1 MAKELPGKLNNQ
13 LWVQWCEA
21 IVKIHIENVHISKF
35 NENLY
40 SDQISGSANLFQENH
55 YTNALLW
62 KFSSNLRTVLS
73 KDHGC
78 IPGQMRCPSGPQ
90 NPPGPRNPGPSK
102 LRDLQTLPRAAP
114 GRGGGRWTNEVNHC

>member
-13 LWVQWCEA
+13 LWVQWYEA

-40 SDQISGSANLFQENH
+40 SDQLSGFANLFQENH

-73 KDHGC
+73 KDQGC

-90 NPPGPRNPGPSK
+90 NPPGPRNPRTIQTQGPTDPPPCS
-102 LRDLQTLPRAAP
+102 PRA
-114 GRGGGRWTNEVNHC
+114 RWGALDK